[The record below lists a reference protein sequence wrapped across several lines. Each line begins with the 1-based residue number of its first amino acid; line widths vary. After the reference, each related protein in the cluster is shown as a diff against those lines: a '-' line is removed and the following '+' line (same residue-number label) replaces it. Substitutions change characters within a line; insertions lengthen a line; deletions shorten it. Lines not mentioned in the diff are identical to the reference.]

1 MSHITAGAVHAFY
14 LFDVAEAID
23 LAALRAQLG
32 ARAGV
37 AQLQDKSPGP
47 PRVRY
52 FQPPVIVDGELKA
65 RKLMNL
71 SLSCD
76 HRVVDGWDAASFM
89 QTLKGFIENPI
100 RLLSA

>member
-1 MSHITAGAVHAFY
+1 M
-14 LFDVAEAID
+14 
-23 LAALRAQLG
+23 
-32 ARAGV
+32 
-37 AQLQDKSPGP
+37 
-47 PRVRY
+47 
-52 FQPPVIVDGELKA
+52 PVIVDGELEV

-89 QTLKGFIENPI
+89 QALKGSIENPI